1 MVAARPLLPNVAQ
14 YIIENEV
21 ALLSWHKEEGLHEL
35 ATDAIPPHKVSHD
48 EHEDVA
54 TEWFLR
60 VHRLDLHSVNAHGHE
75 LVFNRLQ
82 NKTHTP
88 HTIREAHTTP
98 KPPSIAV
105 TVRPKGRPDLGHG
118 RVTEAAWAR
127 NLCPW
132 W

>member
-1 MVAARPLLPNVAQ
+1 MLLAKICAGVATSTSVATSGGAVAVVAARPLLPNVAQ

-82 NKTHTP
+82 NKTHAP

-98 KPPSIAV
+98 KPP
-105 TVRPKGRPDLGHG
+105 PLQ
-118 RVTEAAWAR
+118 
-127 NLCPW
+127 
-132 W
+132 